1 MKFNF
6 KRIMSVFGAFAL
18 VGASMGGAF
27 AVANTYPTPFVTN
40 GVADTAIIYGVGS
53 ASTDLAA
60 ATKIDNHLLSLLDSS
75 EINEMQESIIT
86 GDFSNSLGVTEDE
99 IVLGGEIKNGKLG
112 VDLTDSKI
120 PNLVDSK
127 IEWDDGDNSKTNFDV
142 HEEIRLNGMSLIT
155 TLDENEIKETAL
167 TNDEDLEYRYI
178 FEETFNTDRIGH
190 DDADTLTISILGKEY
205 EVSSLDTDSIE
216 ITVSTQKVFVA
227 GQSEIIDGK
236 IITVDEIF
244 EEYVQIGDVFI
255 DEGKTKTI
263 NGLEVYVDTIAY
275 HSASGLQ
282 SKAVLRIGEDLL
294 KTYQDGDDYIGENE
308 TNVKWVWSIENPG
321 EANGWIGVKYDQRQL
336 DQDDELVYAGGSY
349 DFPENYAS
357 IQFEGLTEVT
367 YGDFKL
373 YFEDNNDFVGGGDA
387 VILEGHE
394 DDSFLID
401 SIESSTIAI
410 HYNGTHSL
418 YYLDEDNDF
427 VYSGLFNE
435 TIDADLIQDDINL
448 IVSMEGTNL
457 LIGDLN
463 FTLEDTISF
472 GTAEDAESDDI
483 IVEGTNI
490 GTYEYDVMTHS
501 GIIIEKPEYNL
512 ESDIVEF
519 SVPSDTIYG
528 IVNVVGQGQEIVT
541 ESVIDNETVIDVP
554 VELGS
559 LIVTDAEIAS
569 VQDKNLI
576 IVGGSCINAV
586 AAKLLGSDIPVCGA
600 DFTALTTVGSGQYL
614 MDQYTSPYNAGKV
627 ALLIAGYDAVDTT
640 VGVDSLLA

>member
-1 MKFNF
+1 
-6 KRIMSVFGAFAL
+6 MSVFGAFAL